1 MRPYAQLDFG
11 RRRDPDRHRPA
22 DRHRSLLQ
30 HAADARMEEQE
41 QTVGRR
47 RDGHVLRRNPGPR
60 LGGQR
65 RPRLRIA
72 GRPHGGTRGR
82 SVRNDLHAARS
93 GCLLRLDF
101 QPRVV
106 RRAAARNRTRRHHP
120 SRGSGGRHLVRPLP
134 GRSSGRPA
142 RTARP
147 LHHHIQPRLRSPASA
162 VPPVGVVRGRESRIQ
177 RHLCR
182 PAQQM
187 GRTQTHRDQRT
198 GSGRPRRRLDLRR
211 SGVEGRKAV
220 RRAVR
225 SIPAA
230 RHAPQSAHPARRH
243 PPGGR
248 SGPHRTAPRRTRR
261 RKHPA
266 GMEHLARGASA
277 GRKARRPRRDAHSA
291 QCRQLHH
298 TRQTLAAQ
306 RSGPF
311 DALFQRTDQRAGF
324 QLRDDLRRRLRH
336 PARPLQHGLE
346 QMELSGRE
354 HQNRAG
360 APQRAGEQAARQRTA
375 PRRGRPGRAAALG
388 DRPLRAGQQGQCADP

>member
-60 LGGQR
+60 LGSQR

-147 LHHHIQPRLRSPASA
+147 LHHHIQPRLRSPGFRCTA
-162 VPPVGVVRGRESRIQ
+162 RGRCSR
-177 RHLCR
+177 
-182 PAQQM
+182 A
-187 GRTQTHRDQRT
+187 
-198 GSGRPRRRLDLRR
+198 
-211 SGVEGRKAV
+211 
-220 RRAVR
+220 
-225 SIPAA
+225 
-230 RHAPQSAHPARRH
+230 
-243 PPGGR
+243 
-248 SGPHRTAPRRTRR
+248 
-261 RKHPA
+261 
-266 GMEHLARGASA
+266 
-277 GRKARRPRRDAHSA
+277 
-291 QCRQLHH
+291 
-298 TRQTLAAQ
+298 
-306 RSGPF
+306 
-311 DALFQRTDQRAGF
+311 
-324 QLRDDLRRRLRH
+324 
-336 PARPLQHGLE
+336 
-346 QMELSGRE
+346 
-354 HQNRAG
+354 
-360 APQRAGEQAARQRTA
+360 
-375 PRRGRPGRAAALG
+375 
-388 DRPLRAGQQGQCADP
+388 

>member
-1 MRPYAQLDFG
+1 
-11 RRRDPDRHRPA
+11 
-22 DRHRSLLQ
+22 
-30 HAADARMEEQE
+30 MEEQG

-243 PPGGR
+243 PPGRKIR
-248 SGPHRTAPRRTRR
+248 SSSNGSAPHSAPEAPCWYGT
-261 RKHPA
+261 
-266 GMEHLARGASA
+266 S
-277 GRKARRPRRDAHSA
+277 RPRRFRWSKSSA
-291 QCRQLHH
+291 A
-298 TRQTLAAQ
+298 T
-306 RSGPF
+306 P
-311 DALFQRTDQRAGF
+311 
-324 QLRDDLRRRLRH
+324 
-336 PARPLQHGLE
+336 
-346 QMELSGRE
+346 
-354 HQNRAG
+354 
-360 APQRAGEQAARQRTA
+360 
-375 PRRGRPGRAAALG
+375 
-388 DRPLRAGQQGQCADP
+388 